1 MLPFLCF
8 TAQFVMRGNPGNEK
22 KINVAYF
29 PTGIEVIGVY
39 FPKCLSFIME
49 ISISIQYIC

>member
-8 TAQFVMRGNPGNEK
+8 TSQFVMREDPGNEK
-22 KINVAYF
+22 KINVAHF

-49 ISISIQYIC
+49 ISVSIQYIC